1 MSGGGGGWEP
11 VNRWATALY
20 NFDGTGKYEIPL
32 MQGDRIQ
39 VLDKEPRGWMQG
51 INMSTGKK
59 GNFPASYVELQEPLP
74 PPDLP
79 PRPSKFVA
87 PIPRLIRQ
95 DSDHSSSSGDTSGA
109 TVPAPTSAVTEE
121 AFLPARLDSLAA
133 LSTSRN
139 SLNLDVSTPRI
150 RTQGSKVVVTDSE
163 NLQKEIDQCMKE
175 WVEEL
180 KKSLQAQK
188 LREYNMVKD
197 RMAQL
202 VDWRNQL
209 HDTTLPESVRAEWRK
224 KIIRLM
230 EGGRRLMGLDMIP
243 RTVAGEPADE
253 TNTSLVKLV
262 ELYHETHQRDL
273 DIVNELSDSAV
284 PAMRRQSMVED
295 RVTQLMLDVKLIM
308 VSPHE
313 PTAYHFSLYHKQ
325 ESGELRQLT
334 DNYIA
339 YRNAQSIPCAS
350 LYEHEPMVDLVTNSK
365 VIFSNV
371 PLKLYPS
378 LYLVLRLFRYGKLL
392 PNEPR
397 KDEGR
402 RDSSVDGKRETEN
415 SFRRPFGMS
424 VLHVGGIMPFLENE
438 AECERIVPVL
448 VFKEEEQF
456 ATMHELIAQGKSF
469 EKAPLAKGVALALR
483 MFFSDTDELCHERG
497 ELRGIPMAP
506 TLELEEM
513 RPGFTRHDMF
523 VVIRRG
529 EFLQGAKKSA
539 KNVMITVKLL
549 TRQGHPV
556 TDSNAGCMVVGTTN
570 VQRKYIT
577 LDTWVQYH
585 SNDPVFNDMFVLR
598 IPRDK
603 MVDVHLRLEAA
614 HISSSKKP
622 EPFSFF
628 FLPLMDSRGVVLMDG
643 DHTLDAYKFPTKAE
657 AGCPYLPDIATPV
670 GTNSCHPSYGINRKK
685 ETLIV
690 QTILCSTLTT
700 QYPLL
705 NDVIRWRENRERFGE
720 VFSKFGY
727 VDAPE
732 LLKFLPE
739 ILDAMFGITFEIKTA
754 SLNQNIFDAL
764 VTLLS
769 KVGDDTKKSVK
780 GSQFRPLLAHYIET
794 RVSNTS
800 ARGFQE
806 FAEVHTMLVMCLNNT
821 LARPESKE
829 MRDAMKC
836 LRYLIQLMSAS
847 RTAYNQ
853 NRNLSV
859 EENHRFKQDT
869 TKVLGSINKVMG
881 DTNQVWR
888 GAQDI
893 TIKNFGKVFEDLSS
907 MYSSDE
913 LGLIAQ
919 QFLEAIKADAP
930 STRKLVLVLIK
941 SLIDGHDQGDEVK
954 RSDHAGTLFMDK
966 ALRDTLIPTIMQR
979 VLSELS
985 AEPSDKLTT
994 TDCVSLKASCID
1006 IILAMLNSFEDLAL
1020 LKEHDQVDQDV
1031 KQPHTHPAWAMLE
1044 TSPLSSNLL
1053 VKLFHFLETAR
1064 DEEPARSATKAATAM
1079 VTLLHLVFPTNL
1091 PGPESAALLQSKILN
1106 KLPTEQEDMVELLFR
1121 ISKSLMVSARFKES
1135 WVVMHMTTMR
1145 TSLMAMAAIC
1155 HLQTTFSQSERMAN
1169 LRTEMLVHL
1178 FATTN
1183 AKELRLATFSQFKQQ
1198 FVLSRYGDMRERVCE
1213 LLMLLWRPMPDDVKN
1228 KLIPSLIEQTL
1239 ALSQSDCDK
1248 ARQTAQEVFANMLA
1262 VEYRATKSFTVA
1274 EQHTVNNATAMMEA
1288 DGGQTLKLL
1297 LQSANDYLH
1306 TSTQEVATAVSTFI
1320 RGITDL
1326 VDHMSELQMLGH
1338 SSDFEIERSQAALR
1352 LISYLR
1358 EAHSHRQHLRFQTTM
1373 LLARDIHEQLGNNIE
1388 GGLVLKKYADGL
1400 EWSSEVMPA
1409 YSSGGRSYNE
1419 QSMRDRKE
1427 QILMNAIDLFSS
1439 GKDWERAVAVSRELQ
1454 QLYEREYDYERLS
1467 RMLQNQADMYKRI
1480 LNTDRF
1486 FPEYFRVEFR
1496 GAGFEE
1502 RNGQIYVYRGSV
1514 QEDLRS
1520 FMDRMQRRYP
1530 KAVLKLRDE
1539 PHDPTIDLIYIVTV
1553 RPARDPHLKVE
1564 PETVQVPEKILK
1576 YRLADNVNVF
1586 THSIQQRESKEKT
1599 DNEFKDMWTI
1609 KYFYTTEDIFPHPVR
1624 SSRVVKHDTV
1634 RLTPVESAVEN
1645 LRSSYAHLARCI
1657 AENAPKADRCGDT
1670 ADLSRYLGGIIDAA
1684 VNGGPRKYFD
1694 AFIVPEYAQA
1704 NPDRKESIAELR
1716 KMLMNLSQLIPQGLD
1731 VHQRICSHEM
1741 VKLHNHLQETFDK
1754 DWIGKIIQPIRE
1766 MEGRS

>member
-930 STRKLVLVLIK
+930 STRKLVLVL
-941 SLIDGHDQGDEVK
+941 
-954 RSDHAGTLFMDK
+954 
-966 ALRDTLIPTIMQR
+966 
-979 VLSELS
+979 
-985 AEPSDKLTT
+985 
-994 TDCVSLKASCID
+994 
-1006 IILAMLNSFEDLAL
+1006 
-1020 LKEHDQVDQDV
+1020 
-1031 KQPHTHPAWAMLE
+1031 
-1044 TSPLSSNLL
+1044 
-1053 VKLFHFLETAR
+1053 
-1064 DEEPARSATKAATAM
+1064 
-1079 VTLLHLVFPTNL
+1079 
-1091 PGPESAALLQSKILN
+1091 
-1106 KLPTEQEDMVELLFR
+1106 
-1121 ISKSLMVSARFKES
+1121 
-1135 WVVMHMTTMR
+1135 
-1145 TSLMAMAAIC
+1145 
-1155 HLQTTFSQSERMAN
+1155 
-1169 LRTEMLVHL
+1169 
-1178 FATTN
+1178 
-1183 AKELRLATFSQFKQQ
+1183 
-1198 FVLSRYGDMRERVCE
+1198 
-1213 LLMLLWRPMPDDVKN
+1213 
-1228 KLIPSLIEQTL
+1228 
-1239 ALSQSDCDK
+1239 
-1248 ARQTAQEVFANMLA
+1248 
-1262 VEYRATKSFTVA
+1262 
-1274 EQHTVNNATAMMEA
+1274 
-1288 DGGQTLKLL
+1288 
-1297 LQSANDYLH
+1297 
-1306 TSTQEVATAVSTFI
+1306 
-1320 RGITDL
+1320 
-1326 VDHMSELQMLGH
+1326 
-1338 SSDFEIERSQAALR
+1338 
-1352 LISYLR
+1352 
-1358 EAHSHRQHLRFQTTM
+1358 
-1373 LLARDIHEQLGNNIE
+1373 
-1388 GGLVLKKYADGL
+1388 
-1400 EWSSEVMPA
+1400 
-1409 YSSGGRSYNE
+1409 
-1419 QSMRDRKE
+1419 
-1427 QILMNAIDLFSS
+1427 
-1439 GKDWERAVAVSRELQ
+1439 
-1454 QLYEREYDYERLS
+1454 
-1467 RMLQNQADMYKRI
+1467 
-1480 LNTDRF
+1480 
-1486 FPEYFRVEFR
+1486 
-1496 GAGFEE
+1496 
-1502 RNGQIYVYRGSV
+1502 
-1514 QEDLRS
+1514 
-1520 FMDRMQRRYP
+1520 
-1530 KAVLKLRDE
+1530 KLRDE